1 MSKKEPAPGEIRAI
15 SDDIRDQHKKM
26 KDMSFKERFNYFWYY
41 YKIHTIVIICII
53 IFAISFISNIV
64 NAKGYS
70 FYGMMLNANS
80 LSAEKLEASFNE
92 YAGLDTEKYECFID
106 TESTLSYQ
114 TMSEFDMATAQRLIA
129 LIQTKDL
136 DAVVFD
142 SEIYSNYARNE
153 MFIDLRTI
161 FSPEDIAKYE
171 DYFYYVDQAEITA
184 AQEADAF
191 DVANEATAVEEE
203 ITMEDI
209 LAEADTHRHPENMED
224 PIPVGVFLD
233 ESTFEIQTNAYSD
246 FIPVYGITVTTLRPA
261 TSIKYLDYLW
271 DESID
276 FTTMRVEF

>member
-64 NAKGYS
+64 NAKDYS